1 MPETDDLDLL
11 VAAAR
16 RAGDLALPYWRNQ
29 PESWEKDAGAGP
41 VTEADHAVN
50 DMLEATLRTARP
62 DYGWLSEE
70 SEDGAARLACENVFI
85 IDPIDGTRAF
95 IAGDEAWAHSLAVAR
110 DGQVVAAVIYLP
122 AKDKLYAARLGG
134 GAVLNGAP
142 IHPSDRVSLDGATV
156 LSAKNMLTAERWNG
170 GAPPVQ
176 RHFRPSLAYRMA
188 LVAEGRFDAMLTLRD
203 TWEWDVAAGT
213 LIVHEAGG
221 LVADRHGNAPRF
233 NNRAPL
239 LPGLLAAPAP
249 VLHGLLDRLSAADG
263 GAAAPA

>member
-16 RAGDLALPYWRNQ
+16 RAGEIALSYWRNK
-29 PESWEKDAGAGP
+29 PESWEKEAGAGP

-50 DMLEATLRTARP
+50 DMLHDRLRTARP

-70 SEDGAARLACENVFI
+70 SDDGPARLACENLFI
-85 IDPIDGTRAF
+85 VDPIDGTRAF

-110 DGQVVAAVIYLP
+110 GGQVVAAVIYLP
-122 AKDKLYAARLGG
+122 AKDKLYAARAGG
-134 GAVLNGAP
+134 GAVLNGVP
-142 IHPSDRVSLDGATV
+142 IHPSDRDSLDGATV
-156 LSAKNMLTAERWNG
+156 LSAKNMLTADRWRG
-170 GAPPVQ
+170 GTPPVT

-213 LIVHEAGG
+213 LIVREAGAE
-221 LVADRHGNAPRF
+221 VADRRGNAPRF

-249 VLHGLLDRLSAADG
+249 VLRGLLDRLGAGDG
-263 GAAAPA
+263 GAGAPA